1 MNTATTRTE
10 SPRGAAFETRKAGP
24 MRRFVDVVLVRYAS
38 VALLLALIIV
48 FSILSPQFPPPMW
61 GRTEEGGRAVLR
73 NEPAMAHSTIFT
85 VRATPHP

>member
-1 MNTATTRTE
+1 MNMGATRTG
-10 SPRGAAFETRKAGP
+10 SPRGAALETPKAGLV
-24 MRRFVDVVLVRYAS
+24 RRFVDAVLARYAS

-73 NEPAMAHSTIFT
+73 DEPAMAHSTIFT